1 MKRRIKSYIIFIV
14 YLTECTSQ
22 SFLGSFFG
30 MVTGANR
37 AARLSRAQK
46 SPVETFE
53 AHAPTI
59 S

>member
-1 MKRRIKSYIIFIV
+1 
-14 YLTECTSQ
+14 
-22 SFLGSFFG
+22 LGSFFG

-53 AHAPTI
+53 AHVPTTA
-59 S
+59 